1 MGDRV
6 REIMGHSVDSV
17 SRVHGDREGLAILVN
32 RDRLGEEGVQQRVG
46 IEGVQLGG
54 RVAVNLDTREV
65 TSVINISYKCISLCS
80 RSRI

>member
-1 MGDRV
+1 MDGD
-6 REIMGHSVDSV
+6 G
-17 SRVHGDREGLAILVN
+17 EGLAILVN

-46 IEGVQLGG
+46 IKGVQLGG

-65 TSVINISYKCISLCS
+65 TSVITILYKFISLCS

>member
-17 SRVHGDREGLAILVN
+17 SRVHGDGEGLAILVN
-32 RDRLGEEGVQQRVG
+32 RDRLGEEGGQQRAG
-46 IEGVQLGG
+46 IEGVQLWG